1 MAMTKTT
8 TLTEIN
14 IIPQETFTNG
24 EGEQIVH
31 EAVIRSVYRTV
42 VDDPDDDDLPITHTF
57 GNTLHRTTTT
67 YDSDGNAIVADT
79 DLSGEDQLV
88 QNLAALV
95 WPTE

>member
-14 IIPQETFTNG
+14 ITPQMTWTNS
-24 EGEQIVH
+24 EGEQIVQ
-31 EAVIRSVYRTV
+31 EAIIHSVYRTEI
-42 VDDPDDDDLPITHTF
+42 DDPDDNELPLRKTF

-67 YDSDGNAIVADT
+67 YDADGNAIVADT

-88 QNLAALV
+88 QDIAAVV
-95 WPTE
+95 WA